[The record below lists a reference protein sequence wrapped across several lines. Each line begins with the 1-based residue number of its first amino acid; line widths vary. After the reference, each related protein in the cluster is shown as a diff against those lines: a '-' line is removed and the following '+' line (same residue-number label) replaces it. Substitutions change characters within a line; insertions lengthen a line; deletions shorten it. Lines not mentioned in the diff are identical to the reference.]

1 MAGGIEIRG
10 AEQLATMA
18 KRFKAQGR
26 AGVTRQMVADI
37 RREVKPIQ
45 AAQKR
50 AVAGLA
56 HAPSDWKKEAA
67 RWSRIRVTTGSRS
80 AAVRLTVSGK
90 GPYQRRARL
99 LNRGTW
105 RHPTFGDRERWFTQ
119 TVKPGWFD
127 LPARK
132 GEYVIRGRIRAI
144 IERYMRRL
152 EGR

>member
-1 MAGGIEIRG
+1 VAGGIEIRG
-10 AEQLATMA
+10 ANQLATMA

-50 AVAGLA
+50 AVRGLA

-67 RWSRIRVTTGSRS
+67 RAAKIRVTTRSRS

-90 GPYQRRARL
+90 GQYPRRARL
-99 LNRGTW
+99 LNRGRW
-105 RHPTFGDRERWFTQ
+105 RHPLFGDRERWFTQ
-119 TVKPGWFD
+119 TVTPGWFD
-127 LPARK
+127 VPARK
-132 GEYVIRGRIRAI
+132 GEYVIRGRVKAV
-144 IERYMRRL
+144 IERYIRRL